1 MEKDYKD
8 LEDIVR
14 TRYGSVAWTHKI
26 HEKQAEI
33 YDKEYGILAVIN
45 IIAASVTSAGIVSLI
60 FTDNTLLKIVSAL
73 VSFVTICINSL
84 LKVFNLQD
92 MVKTSKTAA
101 TKLVALR
108 DDLQTLL
115 LKIHQG
121 KKPIDELTAEFDEL
135 QERIHIVYQ
144 EVPTTTNKALKK
156 AEIALKVTKDNN
168 FSDNEID
175 MMLPE
180 ALRRTADD

>member
-60 FTDNTLLKIVSAL
+60 FTDN
-73 VSFVTICINSL
+73 
-84 LKVFNLQD
+84 
-92 MVKTSKTAA
+92 
-101 TKLVALR
+101 
-108 DDLQTLL
+108 
-115 LKIHQG
+115 
-121 KKPIDELTAEFDEL
+121 
-135 QERIHIVYQ
+135 
-144 EVPTTTNKALKK
+144 
-156 AEIALKVTKDNN
+156 
-168 FSDNEID
+168 
-175 MMLPE
+175 
-180 ALRRTADD
+180 